1 MNVKIINPF
10 LSAGLSVFETMFN
23 LGSTNKEPFLLDV
36 SMGHPWEISGL
47 LGVTGDY
54 SGIVAFRL
62 GRILAYKMLELAG
75 MGDIKEDERD
85 DMAKQL
91 VAEFTNVVSGNAISS
106 LPNVNLKVSPP
117 VTISGRNHSI
127 SWPKNYPVI
136 AIPFITKY
144 GAYEVDVCF
153 K

>member
-62 GRILAYKMLELAG
+62 GRTLAYKMLELSG
-75 MGDIKEDERD
+75 MGEIKDDEKEE
-85 DMAKQL
+85 MAKQL

-106 LPNVNLKVSPP
+106 LSEVNLKVSPP

-127 SWPKNYPVI
+127 SWPKTI
-136 AIPFITKY
+136 LL
-144 GAYEVDVCF
+144 
-153 K
+153 

>member
-36 SMGHPWEISGL
+36 SMGHQWEISGL
-47 LGVTGDY
+47 LGITGDCN
-54 SGIVAFRL
+54 GIVAFRL
-62 GRILAYKMLELAG
+62 GRTLAYKMLELSG
-75 MGDIKEDERD
+75 MGDIKDEEKEE
-85 DMAKQL
+85 MAKQL
-91 VAEFTNVVSGNAISS
+91 VAEFTNVVSGNAISELS
-106 LPNVNLKVSPP
+106 AMNLTVSPP

-136 AIPFITKY
+136 AIPFVTKY

>member
-47 LGVTGDY
+47 LGITGDY

-62 GRILAYKMLELAG
+62 GRTLAYKMLELSG
-75 MGDIKEDERD
+75 MGEIKEDEKEE
-85 DMAKQL
+85 MAKQL

-106 LPNVNLKVSPP
+106 LTDVNLKVSPP

-144 GAYEVDVCF
+144 GSH
-153 K
+153 

>member
-10 LSAGLSVFETMFN
+10 LYAGLSVFETMFN
-23 LGSTNKEPFLLDV
+23 LGSPNKEPFLLDV

-85 DMAKQL
+85 EMAKQL

-106 LPNVNLKVSPP
+106 LPDVNLKVSPP